1 MIDVAELFEKI
12 ESKQFEI
19 DYNNNV
25 TKSIEEYSKAEGK
38 IEALECVKRLI
49 AERNGIKYAA
59 QISNRFE
66 SKRRK
71 YKKKQLKNLFL
82 EKRN

>member
-19 DYNNNV
+19 DYDNNV

-38 IEALECVKRLI
+38 IEALEWVKRLI
-49 AERNGIKYAA
+49 AKASGDEFMIDNTIKLGK
-59 QISNRFE
+59 E
-66 SKRRK
+66 WD
-71 YKKKQLKNLFL
+71 
-82 EKRN
+82 